1 MLGFY
6 ILTKGKHPYDARAA
20 DEIERKIRKG
30 EPDLS
35 AVTDP
40 VALDM
45 LKKMLPANPKE
56 RSSAASLLG

>member
-1 MLGFY
+1 MFY
-6 ILTKGKHPYDARAA
+6 ILTRGLHPYNAHTIV
-20 DEIERKIRKG
+20 EMKIRKG

-35 AVTDP
+35 AVSDP